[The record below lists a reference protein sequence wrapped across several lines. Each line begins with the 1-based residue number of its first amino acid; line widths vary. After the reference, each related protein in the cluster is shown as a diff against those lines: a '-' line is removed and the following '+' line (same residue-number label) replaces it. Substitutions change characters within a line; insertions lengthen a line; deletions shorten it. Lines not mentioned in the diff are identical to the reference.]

1 MKKRF
6 TALACTLALLLTMM
20 VVPAW
25 AGETFFLSIN
35 DTLPS
40 GSSQTTPIQYGG
52 WIYVPIGA
60 FNSRVTG
67 VNLGV
72 YCGLTDGDQ
81 SLVFYDLSGR
91 NMTFN
96 LADGTA
102 STDGGTAPVP
112 STVVARNGTYYAP
125 AYAVCQYFGLSY
137 SYYNTDYGPLLRI
150 KDGNAV
156 LSDSLFLS
164 SAASLMRGRSGGG
177 SSSNGSSTYTNPTA
191 PVTPDPPEPDPDVVI
206 PPREEE
212 PPSFS
217 MYLGVQASSGEDIS
231 GTLGALASARAT
243 AVVFFPAEELQ
254 ENTTQ
259 IRHAA
264 ARGHKIGLIP
274 KGENAQQRLESV
286 KQGSRLLAQILR
298 QETWFVLGGDQTLT
312 DAGYLCWSPGLTL
325 TASNAASLYNS
336 VVDHANGRS
345 SAGRVLLKGSTP
357 SAVLSA
363 TLNQLSSDGDTFLAP
378 RETRY

>member
-1 MKKRF
+1 MKKRL
-6 TALACTLALLLTMM
+6 AGLACTLALLLTMM

-35 DTLPS
+35 DTLPPAS
-40 GSSQTTPIQYGG
+40 NQTTPIQYGG
-52 WIYVPIGA
+52 WIYVPMGA

-96 LADGTA
+96 LSDGTA
-102 STDGGTAPVP
+102 TAEGSAAPVP

-137 SYYNTDYGPLLRI
+137 SFYNTDYGPLLRI

-156 LSDSLFLS
+156 LSDSLFIS

-177 SSSNGSSTYTNPTA
+177 SGGNGGTIHTNPNTA
-191 PVTPDPPEPDPDVVI
+191 VMPEPPAQDPDVII

-217 MYLGVQASSGEDIS
+217 MYLGVQAGGDIS
-231 GTLGALASARAT
+231 GALSALSSAKAS
-243 AVVFFPAEELQ
+243 AVVFFPAETLTQ
-254 ENTTQ
+254 NTAQ
-259 IRHAA
+259 LRHAA
-264 ARGHKIGLIP
+264 ALGHKIGLIP

-286 KQGSRLLAQILR
+286 QQGSRLLAKILR
-298 QETWFVLGGDQTLT
+298 QETWFVLGNDQTLT
-312 DAGYLCWSPGLTL
+312 EAGYLCWTPGLTL

-336 VVDHANGRS
+336 VVDHASGRS
-345 SAGRVLLKGSTP
+345 SAGRVLLKGDTSG
-357 SAVLSA
+357 AVLSA
-363 TLNQLSSDGDTFLAP
+363 TLNQLASDGDTFLVP

>member
-1 MKKRF
+1 MKKRL
-6 TALACTLALLLTMM
+6 TALSCTLALLLTMM

-25 AGETFFLSIN
+25 AGESFFLSIN
-35 DTLPS
+35 DTLPPAS
-40 GSSQTTPIQYGG
+40 TQTTPIQYGG
-52 WIYVPIGA
+52 WIYVPMGA

-102 STDGGTAPVP
+102 TAEGSAAPVP
-112 STVVARNGTYYAP
+112 STIVARNGTYYAP

-137 SYYNTDYGPLLRI
+137 SFYNTDYGPLLRI

-156 LSDSLFLS
+156 LSDSLFIS
-164 SAASLMRGRSGGG
+164 SATSLMRGRSGGSG
-177 SSSNGSSTYTNPTA
+177 GNGGTTYTNPTV
-191 PVTPDPPEPDPDVVI
+191 PVTPEPPAPDPDVVI

-217 MYLGVQASSGEDIS
+217 MYLGVQAGAGGDIS
-231 GTLGALASARAT
+231 GALNALAGAKAA
-243 AVVFFPAEELQ
+243 AVVFFPTENLT
-254 ENTTQ
+254 ENTAQ
-259 IRHAA
+259 IRQAA
-264 ARGHKIGLIP
+264 ARGHKVGLIP
-274 KGENAQQRLESV
+274 QGENAKQRLESV

-298 QETWFVLGGDQTLT
+298 QETWFVLGNDQTLT
-312 DAGYLCWSPGLTL
+312 EAGYLCWSPGLTL

-345 SAGRVLLKGSTP
+345 SAGRVLLKGGTS

-363 TLNQLSSDGDTFLAP
+363 ALNQLASDGDTFLVP